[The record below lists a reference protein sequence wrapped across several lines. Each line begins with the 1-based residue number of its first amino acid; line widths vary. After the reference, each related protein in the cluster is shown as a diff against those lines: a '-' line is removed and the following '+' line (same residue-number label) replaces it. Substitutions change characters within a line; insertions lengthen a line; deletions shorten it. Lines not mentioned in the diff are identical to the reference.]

1 MKKVTYQRKNAK
13 GEVVGFGI
21 KTVNELPSK
30 TKQSFRDM
38 VNTNKIIQKYRQTG
52 IINHI
57 TSKDGVYGDFSEM
70 KDFSGA
76 LNTVIKAKQQ
86 FEGLPSEVRNR
97 FGNDPQQLILFLQD
111 PKNIDESVKLGLRV
125 KKEEPK
131 KPNTDNSTSG
141 SNS

>member
-1 MKKVTYQRKNAK
+1 MKQATYQRKNKK

-30 TKQSFRDM
+30 TKQSFRDI
-38 VNTNKIIQKYRQTG
+38 VNTNNIIKKYRQTG

-86 FEGLPSEVRNR
+86 FELLPSEVRNR
-97 FGNDPQQLILFLQD
+97 FGNDPSQLISFLQD
-111 PKNIDESVKLGLRV
+111 PKNVDESVRLGLRT
-125 KKEEPK
+125 KKTTSPGEVPPK
-131 KPNTDNSTSG
+131 QSEGGT
-141 SNS
+141 